1 MPVVRALP
9 RLRTNLLAYGA
20 ARPRT
25 SADAVTFDLGSGR
38 PTVARDDWRGA
49 HIRLA
54 SGREPSDLD
63 AALAPSVAG
72 GAAAL
77 LLRAVLER
85 QDVRNADVA
94 LRRHELRAGVE
105 PGVAR
110 LILEVDSAWTLAE
123 LPALLAAVDRHG
135 GVTLNVEALAA
146 DLALRGA
153 LDAGS
158 PSLQHAVA
166 HVALAASAAR
176 LPWWLLAPAAD
187 PGVRARL
194 AELAYREGAAGIYVA
209 AEPEVAGFN
218 ALFGG

>member
-9 RLRTNLLAYGA
+9 RLRTNLLAAGA
-20 ARPRT
+20 ARPLT
-25 SADAVTFDLGSGR
+25 VADAVTFDLGTR
-38 PTVARDDWRGA
+38 RRTVARGDWRGA
-49 HIRLA
+49 HVRLA

-63 AALAPSVAG
+63 AALAPSIAG

-94 LRRHELRAGVE
+94 LRRHEVRANVE
-105 PGVAR
+105 PGAVR

-123 LPALLAAVDRHG
+123 LPPLLAAVDRHG

-146 DLALRGA
+146 DLGLRAA
-153 LDAGS
+153 LDAT
-158 PSLQHAVA
+158 PASLQHAVA
-166 HVALAASAAR
+166 EVALAAVAAR
-176 LPWWLLAPAAD
+176 LPWWLFAPAATS
-187 PGVRARL
+187 GVRARL
-194 AELAYREGAAGIYVA
+194 AELAYREGASGIYVA